1 MIKRISPEAMAEID
15 RLARK
20 IKEHN
25 DVVRD
30 STGRPLTACVKTF
43 GCQMNEHDS
52 EKLRGMLKRMGY
64 DIVPDFLMG
73 DGATVP
79 DVVLFN
85 TCCVRENAE
94 DRIFGQIGAIKGA
107 KRLKPDM
114 IVAVCGCMTEQGW
127 VVDRIK
133 KSYRHVDIV
142 LGTGNTYR
150 LPEVMAAKIFDS
162 RRTIGLE
169 SEDSVPEGIEADR
182 DEKFRAY
189 VTIMYGCDN
198 FCSYCIVPYVRGR
211 ERSRRPDDIINE
223 IRVLTEGGTK
233 EIMLL
238 GQNVNSY
245 GKGLEA
251 ENDWQSVDFASLI
264 RRVCRETDIKRVRF
278 MTSHP
283 KDLSP
288 DLIAAMA
295 EESKICAQLHLPVQ
309 SGSTSELKRMN
320 RKYTREQYLSRIAD
334 VRKAIPEVTLSTD
347 IMIGFP
353 GETEAEF
360 RDTLALLEEVRF
372 DAAFTFIYSKRQ
384 GTPAAA
390 SPDQVPEDVV
400 KERFQ
405 RLTET
410 QNRISRE
417 KNEAMRGTVQTV
429 LTEGVSRTNIDR
441 YTGRTEGNKIV
452 NFTAPA
458 SANIKPGDFARV
470 LITEIQ
476 TWSLEGELIEKQD
489 R

>member
-1 MIKRISPEAMAEID
+1 MENRILPVVHQNGTSVSVIHRFKWDKSDVNEISITSIPCQDYISKTRPILDFHCCVAAHGDVIIELFQTDRKGVRDLIKRISPEAMAEID

-25 DVVRD
+25 DAVRD

-107 KRLKPDM
+107 KRLKSDM

-150 LPEVMAAKIFDS
+150 LPEVMAAKIFDG

-223 IRVLTEGGTK
+223 IRGLTESGTK
-233 EIMLL
+233 EVMLL

-245 GKGLEA
+245 GKGLE
-251 ENDWQSVDFASLI
+251 
-264 RRVCRETDIKRVRF
+264 T
-278 MTSHP
+278 
-283 KDLSP
+283 
-288 DLIAAMA
+288 
-295 EESKICAQLHLPVQ
+295 
-309 SGSTSELKRMN
+309 
-320 RKYTREQYLSRIAD
+320 
-334 VRKAIPEVTLSTD
+334 
-347 IMIGFP
+347 
-353 GETEAEF
+353 
-360 RDTLALLEEVRF
+360 
-372 DAAFTFIYSKRQ
+372 
-384 GTPAAA
+384 
-390 SPDQVPEDVV
+390 
-400 KERFQ
+400 
-405 RLTET
+405 
-410 QNRISRE
+410 
-417 KNEAMRGTVQTV
+417 
-429 LTEGVSRTNIDR
+429 
-441 YTGRTEGNKIV
+441 
-452 NFTAPA
+452 
-458 SANIKPGDFARV
+458 
-470 LITEIQ
+470 
-476 TWSLEGELIEKQD
+476 
-489 R
+489 

>member
-1 MIKRISPEAMAEID
+1 MAEMD
-15 RLARK
+15 RLSRK
-20 IKEHN
+20 IKERN
-25 DVVRD
+25 DAIRE
-30 STGRPLTACVKTF
+30 SGAGPLTACVKTF

-64 DIVPDFLMG
+64 DIVPDFSLG
-73 DGATVP
+73 GGNLIP

-107 KRLKPDM
+107 KKLKPEM
-114 IVAVCGCMTEQGW
+114 IVGVCGCMTEQDW
-127 VVDRIK
+127 AVERIR
-133 KSYRHVDIV
+133 KSYRHVDMV

-150 LPEVMAAKIFDS
+150 LPEVMAARIFDGK
-162 RRTIGLE
+162 RTVGLA

-182 DEKFRAY
+182 EDRFRAY

-211 ERSRRPDDIINE
+211 ERSRLPDDIVAE
-223 IRVLTEGGTK
+223 CAKLASEGTK

-245 GKGLEA
+245 GKGLE
-251 ENDWQSVDFASLI
+251 SVDGTEKTDFAKLI
-264 RRVCRETDIKRVRF
+264 RRVCSETGVKRVRF

-295 EESKICAQLHLPVQ
+295 EEPKICAQLHLPVQ

-320 RKYTREQYLSRIAD
+320 RKYTREDYLRRVAEVRRALPD
-334 VRKAIPEVTLSTD
+334 VALSTD

-353 GETEAEF
+353 GETEEEF
-360 RDTLALLEEVRF
+360 LDTLSLLEEVRF
-372 DAAFTFIYSKRQ
+372 DAAFTFIYSRRQ

-390 SPDQVPEDVV
+390 SPDQVPEEVV

-417 KNEAMRGTVQTV
+417 KNEEMRGKVVTV
-429 LTEGVSRTNIDR
+429 LTEGVSRTNVDR

-452 NFTAPA
+452 NFTAPD
-458 SANIKPGDFARV
+458 SAKVDTGDFARV
-470 LITEIQ
+470 LITGAQ
-476 TWSLEGELIEKQD
+476 TWSLEGEFVESTD
-489 R
+489 